1 MSNKK
6 EKNIREQQMEKFQA
20 QKEAY
25 LKEAKE
31 YKERIQPLVQFL
43 RSKNLKFSH
52 AQVGN
57 ERVEYFRLD

>member
-25 LKEAKE
+25 LKEAK
-31 YKERIQPLVQFL
+31 
-43 RSKNLKFSH
+43 
-52 AQVGN
+52 
-57 ERVEYFRLD
+57 